1 MDNKKK
7 TFMDQPDLGATNP
20 AARILAIN
28 PSQDN
33 QAPPPARPTQAPN
46 SGPYGEAKTR
56 RLQLLLQPS
65 LYAKIQTLAIQERL
79 SVNGLINK
87 ALETYTDTHT
97 HTHTDTH
104 KGDK

>member
-7 TFMDQPDLGATNP
+7 TFMDQPDMVTNP
-20 AARILAIN
+20 AARILASN
-28 PSQDN
+28 PPQDN
-33 QAPPPARPTQAPN
+33 QAPQPTRPATAPRP
-46 SGPYGEAKTR
+46 SHYGEAKTR

-65 LYAKIQTLAIQERL
+65 LYEKIQALANQERL

-97 HTHTDTH
+97 HTDTH